1 MELIFVDII
10 NSKKVPKI
18 LKYILITL
26 VAGFLEFIFIGIM
39 IKGIFKFAKPFG
51 VIMSVLL
58 FICYIYLIIKIKKY
72 GYVNKDE

>member
-1 MELIFVDII
+1 VELIFVDII

-51 VIMSVLL
+51 AIMSVLL